1 MAKILIATEKP
12 FAKIAVDGIKEV
24 AETAGLEV
32 VLLEKYTE
40 KAQLLAA
47 VADVEAMIIR
57 SDKIDNEVFDAA
69 KNLKIVVRAGA
80 GYDNVDLAAATAHGV
95 VVMNTPGQ
103 NSNAVAELVFGMLV
117 FAVRNFYN
125 GKAGTELK
133 GKKLGILAYGNVGR
147 RVAHIAKGFDMDVY
161 AYDAYCPAAAIESDG
176 VKPVSSQDELFEKC
190 EVVSLHI
197 PATAET
203 RQSINYALVGKMP
216 KGGVLVNTARKEVIN
231 EPELLKLM
239 QERADLKYVTDIMP
253 EADADFPKRW
263 VHKQPR
269 PISMPEWL
277 RRIRLPHSSRTDVRN
292 IR

>member
-1 MAKILIATEKP
+1 
-12 FAKIAVDGIKEV
+12 
-24 AETAGLEV
+24 
-32 VLLEKYTE
+32 
-40 KAQLLAA
+40 
-47 VADVEAMIIR
+47 
-57 SDKIDNEVFDAA
+57 
-69 KNLKIVVRAGA
+69 
-80 GYDNVDLAAATAHGV
+80 
-95 VVMNTPGQ
+95 
-103 NSNAVAELVFGMLV
+103 
-117 FAVRNFYN
+117 
-125 GKAGTELK
+125 
-133 GKKLGILAYGNVGR
+133 
-147 RVAHIAKGFDMDVY
+147 MDVY

-253 EADADFPKRW
+253 EADADFRILEGRYFSTPKRW